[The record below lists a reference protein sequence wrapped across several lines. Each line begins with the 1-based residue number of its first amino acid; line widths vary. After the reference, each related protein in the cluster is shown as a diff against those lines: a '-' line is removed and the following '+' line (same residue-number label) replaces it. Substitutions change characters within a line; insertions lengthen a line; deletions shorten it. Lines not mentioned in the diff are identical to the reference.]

1 VARSRGLCPQVP
13 ESLGVLLSSFKECFN
28 AFTFPVF
35 SALACGLVAGRSRR
49 TVCGMLVGAR
59 LSRTWSH
66 HRAHRF
72 FSQARWSVDK
82 VSAVLAHLVVSALV
96 PEGDPVSVA
105 VDDTLFSRR
114 GKRVFAASWFHDGS
128 AAGKAKLGYG
138 NNWVIVAIVVSLPFL
153 SRPVSLPVA
162 FHLVVKGDGEESRL
176 DAAVRLVALLKATL
190 PGRSLHVVADAA
202 YAGKALRDLPD
213 GVTWTTR
220 LRSNAALYGLAPART
235 GRRGRPRSKGDK
247 LGSLAEIAAGAKF
260 RPAKVMR
267 YSAVSTVE
275 VAVVRCLWFGVLGP
289 QQVSVVLV
297 RDKKRDDKRDKKK
310 KVGYDIALVSTDLDA
325 SAKEIVER
333 YATRWS
339 IEVAIEDA
347 KQIGGVGQAR
357 NRVQLA
363 VERTVPFAL
372 IVNALAIVWYATVG
386 YDPQDVAERR
396 ELAPWYRDKA
406 EPSVADML
414 AKLRRVVIAS
424 YLRAEDHEAP
434 TPAEISAIRLAWEDV
449 AA

>member
-1 VARSRGLCPQVP
+1 VP

-162 FHLVVKGDGEESRL
+162 FHLVV
-176 DAAVRLVALLKATL
+176 
-190 PGRSLHVVADAA
+190 
-202 YAGKALRDLPD
+202 
-213 GVTWTTR
+213 
-220 LRSNAALYGLAPART
+220 
-235 GRRGRPRSKGDK
+235 
-247 LGSLAEIAAGAKF
+247 
-260 RPAKVMR
+260 
-267 YSAVSTVE
+267 
-275 VAVVRCLWFGVLGP
+275 
-289 QQVSVVLV
+289 
-297 RDKKRDDKRDKKK
+297 
-310 KVGYDIALVSTDLDA
+310 
-325 SAKEIVER
+325 
-333 YATRWS
+333 
-339 IEVAIEDA
+339 
-347 KQIGGVGQAR
+347 
-357 NRVQLA
+357 
-363 VERTVPFAL
+363 
-372 IVNALAIVWYATVG
+372 
-386 YDPQDVAERR
+386 
-396 ELAPWYRDKA
+396 
-406 EPSVADML
+406 
-414 AKLRRVVIAS
+414 
-424 YLRAEDHEAP
+424 
-434 TPAEISAIRLAWEDV
+434 
-449 AA
+449 

>member
-1 VARSRGLCPQVP
+1 V
-13 ESLGVLLSSFKECFN
+13 
-28 AFTFPVF
+28 
-35 SALACGLVAGRSRR
+35 
-49 TVCGMLVGAR
+49 
-59 LSRTWSH
+59 
-66 HRAHRF
+66 
-72 FSQARWSVDK
+72 
-82 VSAVLAHLVVSALV
+82 
-96 PEGDPVSVA
+96 
-105 VDDTLFSRR
+105 
-114 GKRVFAASWFHDGS
+114 
-128 AAGKAKLGYG
+128 
-138 NNWVIVAIVVSLPFL
+138 
-153 SRPVSLPVA
+153 
-162 FHLVVKGDGEESRL
+162 
-176 DAAVRLVALLKATL
+176 
-190 PGRSLHVVADAA
+190 
-202 YAGKALRDLPD
+202 
-213 GVTWTTR
+213 
-220 LRSNAALYGLAPART
+220 
-235 GRRGRPRSKGDK
+235 
-247 LGSLAEIAAGAKF
+247 
-260 RPAKVMR
+260 R

-289 QQVSVVLV
+289 QQVSAVLV
-297 RDKKRDDKRDKKK
+297 RDKKKS
-310 KVGYDIALVSTDLDA
+310 GYDIALVSTDLGA

-347 KQIGGVGQAR
+347 KQIGGVGEAR

-386 YDPQDVAERR
+386 YDKQDVVERR

-424 YLRAEDHEAP
+424 YLRAEDHEVP